1 MTFNGSW
8 YLLPFFLFLILKIG
22 LGEFMKIAVAS
33 GKGGT
38 GKTFLATNLF
48 YVLSEVNEQ
57 VTLLDCDVEEPNSSL
72 FIKPNITETIAF
84 KQSVPLID
92 QDKCIG
98 CRKCSDNCQF
108 NALITIK
115 SKTYVYDDMCH
126 SCGLCMRICPTGAI
140 TKKEKQV
147 GVITKGDLGSGI
159 FVEGRTDIGTEL
171 SSSLVSEVKKYSNT
185 KGIVIIDAPP
195 GTSCNVVET
204 VKDCDYVILVTEP
217 TPFGLND
224 LKLAVELMNKLK
236 LPFGVAVNRMIS
248 GTGIVGD
255 YCEENGFDII
265 FKMELDRSVAESYSE
280 GHLVV
285 RDIPVYRQ
293 KFISLV
299 SEIKNRCSL

>member
-1 MTFNGSW
+1 
-8 YLLPFFLFLILKIG
+8 
-22 LGEFMKIAVAS
+22 MKIAVAS

-48 YVLSEVNEQ
+48 YVLSEGNEQ
-57 VTLLDCDVEEPNSSL
+57 VTLLDCDVEEPNSQL
-72 FIKPNITETIAF
+72 FVSPNVTEKKSV
-84 KQSVPLID
+84 KQFIPLID
-92 QDKCIG
+92 QDKCTG
-98 CRKCSDNCQF
+98 CRLCSDNCQF
-108 NALITIK
+108 NALITVK

-140 TKKEKQV
+140 TKVDKQIGIITV
-147 GVITKGDLGSGI
+147 GDVGSGV
-159 FVEGRTDIGTEL
+159 FVEGRIDIGTEL
-171 SSSLVSEVKKYSNT
+171 SASLVGEVKKYSES

-204 VKDCDYVILVTEP
+204 VKDCDFVILVTEP

-224 LKLAVELMNKLK
+224 LKLAVELMNKLNV
-236 LPFGVAVNRMIS
+236 PFGVAVNRMVD
-248 GTGIVGD
+248 GTGIVGE
-255 YCEENGFDII
+255 YCKASGIDII
-265 FKMELDRSVAESYSE
+265 FTMELDRAVAESYSE

-285 RDIPVYRQ
+285 RDIPAYRQ